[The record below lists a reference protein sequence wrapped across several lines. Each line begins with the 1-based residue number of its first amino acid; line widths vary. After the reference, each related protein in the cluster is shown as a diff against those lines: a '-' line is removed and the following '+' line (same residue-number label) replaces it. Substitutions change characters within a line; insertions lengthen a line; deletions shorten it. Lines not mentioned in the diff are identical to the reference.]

1 MKLEY
6 IDEGK
11 GEVIV
16 FVHSYLWDKEMW
28 RPQVEHLKE
37 KHRCIS
43 IDLPGHGDSSNL
55 ENIGSNEVISS
66 ISLAISELLSNLNI
80 SSYTYIGLSIG
91 GMLAI
96 PLYRIDKKKI
106 KKMIIMDSYLGEE
119 KKVTKISYSNILA
132 QVEKNKKISSRVAE
146 EIVPLFFSKQLL
158 NIKHDLY
165 RKFFSKLINIE
176 ESRIETIVKIGKA
189 INNRKN
195 FLEELK
201 TVEVP
206 MVFIAGE
213 YDIPRPFS
221 ESEEMFNLKKDSLLF
236 KIKDAGH
243 ISNLENIVDVNSILD
258 KIL

>member
-37 KHRCIS
+37 KYRCIS

-91 GMLAI
+91 GMLAT

-132 QVEKNKKISSRVAE
+132 QVEKNKKY
-146 EIVPLFFSKQLL
+146 L
-158 NIKHDLY
+158 
-165 RKFFSKLINIE
+165 
-176 ESRIETIVKIGKA
+176 
-189 INNRKN
+189 
-195 FLEELK
+195 
-201 TVEVP
+201 VEW
-206 MVFIAGE
+206 
-213 YDIPRPFS
+213 
-221 ESEEMFNLKKDSLLF
+221 
-236 KIKDAGH
+236 
-243 ISNLENIVDVNSILD
+243 
-258 KIL
+258 